1 MALLSLRR
9 PIRNPSQ
16 PQQPQQQQQQQQIGF
31 EKQKHFLFKSVSA

>member
-16 PQQPQQQQQQQQIGF
+16 QQPQQQQQQQIGF
-31 EKQKHFLFKSVSA
+31 EKQKHF

>member
-16 PQQPQQQQQQQQIGF
+16 QQPQQQQQQQQQIGF
-31 EKQKHFLFKSVSA
+31 EIQNHF